1 MEILPFNARRIYDSF
16 LPDEAAGIGS
26 QNLQKRDDCG
36 AKYSCAPTSLGPSV
50 TPPRYVM
57 EEFNLQ
63 LQKNVEN
70 SFFFIFHYLFFYI
83 LKSSCCVIKGRSNQE
98 NTILIKD
105 HHEIKSITT
114 NNRSK
119 ETKTEQIRDSK
130 S

>member
-26 QNLQKRDDCG
+26 ENLQKRDGCG
-36 AKYSCAPTSLGPSV
+36 AKYYCAPTSLGPSV

-70 SFFFIFHYLFFYI
+70 SFFFIFHYFFI
-83 LKSSCCVIKGRSNQE
+83 SLNLLVVLSREDQ
-98 NTILIKD
+98 
-105 HHEIKSITT
+105 
-114 NNRSK
+114 
-119 ETKTEQIRDSK
+119 TKKTQS
-130 S
+130 